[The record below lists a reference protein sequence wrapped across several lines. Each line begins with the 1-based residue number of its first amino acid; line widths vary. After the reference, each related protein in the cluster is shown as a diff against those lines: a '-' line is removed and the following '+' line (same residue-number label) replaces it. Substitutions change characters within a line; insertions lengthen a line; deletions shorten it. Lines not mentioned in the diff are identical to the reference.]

1 MHCDSK
7 SASWLRRFRRHRP
20 LLSRQP
26 KNGNDMNS
34 LNFLPTLPDA
44 LNVLTATGLILIAGI
59 LGARLVARAL
69 PVPTITGY
77 VLTGLLIGPAGFN
90 LIDASVLNKLGLLV
104 DLALGLVLF
113 ELGRR
118 IDYRWLLRE
127 KRLLITG
134 LVISAG
140 TFLALFEVLTLFG
153 VSKLIASMVA
163 AIGMATSPAVAMNVV
178 HEVRA
183 EGQLTERMLNIVVI
197 GNSLA
202 FVVFSMGLAALHV
215 EYQAGWQS
223 YVLHPLYLLGGSI
236 GLGWLVGRLLIWIGH
251 WLGRDRQAQLILVL
265 ALVAA
270 TVGLSAMFNLSAL
283 IALLAFGIASRSED
297 HGHALVEVDLSQFN
311 ALLYVVLFVFAG
323 ARLDLSHLHELA
335 PLILAFIAVRFG
347 ATVLLTTALANFNG
361 MTWRK
366 GSFLGLSLVPLSGFK
381 IIMVQHA
388 AGVYPDFGVQI
399 TTLTVSILVIL
410 EIIGPICTRYAL
422 IAGGESKT

>member
-1 MHCDSK
+1 MT
-7 SASWLRRFRRHRP
+7 P
-20 LLSRQP
+20 
-26 KNGNDMNS
+26 
-34 LNFLPTLPDA
+34 LNFLPALPET
-44 LNVLTATGLILIAGI
+44 LNVMTATGLILIAGI
-59 LGARLVARAL
+59 LGARLVVRAL
-69 PVPTITGY
+69 PVPSITGY
-77 VLTGLLIGPAGFN
+77 VLTGLLIGPAGFH
-90 LIDASVLNKLGLLV
+90 LIDAGVLNKLGVLV

-118 IDYRWLLRE
+118 VDYRWLLRE
-127 KRLLITG
+127 RRLLITG
-134 LVISAG
+134 VVISVG

-153 VSKLIASMVA
+153 VGKLIAAMVA

-183 EGQLTERMLNIVVI
+183 EGLLTERMLNIVVI

-202 FVVFSMGLAALHV
+202 FVVFSMGLAGLHV

-236 GLGWLVGRLLIWIGH
+236 AMGWLVSRLLIWIGH
-251 WLGRDRQAQLILVL
+251 WVGRDPQAQLILVL

-270 TVGLSAMFNLSAL
+270 TVGMAAMFNLSAL

-297 HGHALVEVDLSQFN
+297 RRHALVEVDLSQFN
-311 ALLYVVLFVFAG
+311 ALLYVLLFVVAG
-323 ARLDLSHLHELA
+323 ARLELSHLRELA
-335 PLILAFIAVRFG
+335 PLVLAFIAVRFG
-347 ATVLLTTALANFNG
+347 VTILLTTSLAGFNG
-361 MTWRK
+361 MTLRK
-366 GSFLGLSLVPLSGFK
+366 GGLLGVALLPLSGFK

-388 AGVYPDFGVQI
+388 AGVYPDFGVQM

-422 IAGGESKT
+422 ITSGEAKT

>member
-1 MHCDSK
+1 MT
-7 SASWLRRFRRHRP
+7 
-20 LLSRQP
+20 
-26 KNGNDMNS
+26 S
-34 LNFLPTLPDA
+34 LNFLPALPET
-44 LNVLTATGLILIAGI
+44 LNVMTATGLILIAGI

-77 VLTGLLIGPAGFN
+77 VLTGMLIGPAGFH
-90 LIDASVLNKLGLLV
+90 LIDAGVLNKLGVLV

-118 IDYRWLLRE
+118 VDYRWLLRE

-134 LVISAG
+134 VVISVG

-153 VSKLIASMVA
+153 VGKLIAAMVA

-202 FVVFSMGLAALHV
+202 FVVFSMGLAGLHV

-236 GLGWLVGRLLIWIGH
+236 AMGWIVSRLLIWIGH
-251 WLGRDRQAQLILVL
+251 WVGRDPQAQLILVL

-270 TVGLSAMFNLSAL
+270 TVGMAAMFNLSAL

-297 HGHALVEVDLSQFN
+297 RRHALVEVDLSQFN

-323 ARLDLSHLHELA
+323 ARLELSHLRELA
-335 PLILAFIAVRFG
+335 PLVLAFIAVRFG
-347 ATVLLTTALANFNG
+347 VTILLTTSLAGFNG
-361 MTWRK
+361 MTLRK
-366 GSFLGLSLVPLSGFK
+366 GGLLGVALLPLSGFK

-388 AGVYPDFGVQI
+388 AGVYPDFGVQM

-422 IAGGESKT
+422 ITSGEAKT

>member
-1 MHCDSK
+1 MT
-7 SASWLRRFRRHRP
+7 P
-20 LLSRQP
+20 
-26 KNGNDMNS
+26 
-34 LNFLPTLPDA
+34 LNFLPALPES
-44 LNVLTATGLILIAGI
+44 LNLLTATGLILIAGI
-59 LGARLVARAL
+59 FGARLVTRAL

-118 IDYRWLLRE
+118 VDYRWLLRE
-127 KRLLITG
+127 RRLLITG
-134 LVISAG
+134 VVISAG

-163 AIGMATSPAVAMNVV
+163 AIGMATSPAVAMNLV
-178 HEVRA
+178 HEVRS

-197 GNSLA
+197 GNSMA

-236 GLGWLVGRLLIWIGH
+236 ALGWLVSRLLIWISH
-251 WLGRDRQAQLILVL
+251 WLGRDPQAQLILVL
-265 ALVAA
+265 ALVAG
-270 TVGLSAMFNLSAL
+270 TVGLAAMFNLSAL

-297 HGHALVEVDLSQFN
+297 RRHALVEVDFRQFN

-323 ARLDLSHLHELA
+323 ARLELAHLRELA
-335 PLILAFIAVRFG
+335 PLVLAFIAVRFG
-347 ATVLLTTALANFNG
+347 VTILLTTALANFNG
-361 MTWRK
+361 MALKK
-366 GSFLGLSLVPLSGFK
+366 GALLGLALLPLSGFK

-388 AGVYPDFGVQI
+388 AGVYPDFGMQM

-422 IAGGESKT
+422 IAAGEAKT

>member
-1 MHCDSK
+1 MCQQ
-7 SASWLRRFRRHRP
+7 LTFRDAFG
-20 LLSRQP
+20 LWP
-26 KNGNDMNS
+26 KHSVDTAFTENENAMTS
-34 LNFLPTLPDA
+34 LNFLPTLPDG
-44 LNVLTATGLILIAGI
+44 LNLLTATGLILIAGI

-69 PVPTITGY
+69 PVPVITGY

-90 LIDASVLNKLGLLV
+90 LIDTEILNKLGLLV

-118 IDYRWLLRE
+118 VDYRWLLRE
-127 KRLLITG
+127 KRLLLTG
-134 LVISAG
+134 IVISIV
-140 TFLALFEVLTLFG
+140 TFLALFEVLMLFG
-153 VSKLIASMVA
+153 MSKLIASMVA
-163 AIGMATSPAVAMNVV
+163 AIGMASSPAVAMNLVN
-178 HEVRA
+178 EVRA
-183 EGQLTERMLNIVVI
+183 EGQMTERMLNIVAI

-202 FVVFSMGLAALHV
+202 FVLFSMGLAALHV

-223 YVLHPLYLLGGSI
+223 YLLHPLYLLVGSI
-236 GLGWLVGRLLIWIGH
+236 ALGWLASRLLIWIGD

-270 TVGLSAMFNLSAL
+270 TVGLAAMFDLSAL

-297 HGHALVEVDLSQFN
+297 RKHALVEVDFSQFN

-323 ARLDLSHLHELA
+323 AKLELTHLRELA
-335 PLILAFIAVRFG
+335 PVVLAFIAVRFG
-347 ATVLLTTALANFNG
+347 VTILLTTSLASFNG
-361 MTWRK
+361 MALRK
-366 GSFLGLSLVPLSGFK
+366 GGLLGVALLPLSGFK

-388 AGVYPDFGVQI
+388 AGVYPDFGIQM

-422 IAGGESKT
+422 IAAGEAKT

>member
-1 MHCDSK
+1 MT
-7 SASWLRRFRRHRP
+7 
-20 LLSRQP
+20 
-26 KNGNDMNS
+26 S
-34 LNFLPTLPDA
+34 LNFLPALPET
-44 LNVLTATGLILIAGI
+44 LNVMTATGLILIAGI
-59 LGARLVARAL
+59 LGARLVVRAL
-69 PVPTITGY
+69 PVPSITGY
-77 VLTGLLIGPAGFN
+77 VLTGLLIGPAGFH
-90 LIDASVLNKLGLLV
+90 LIDAGALNKLGVLV

-118 IDYRWLLRE
+118 VDYRWLLRE
-127 KRLLITG
+127 RRLLITG
-134 LVISAG
+134 VVISVG

-153 VSKLIASMVA
+153 VGKLIAAMVA

-202 FVVFSMGLAALHV
+202 FVVFSMGLAGLHV

-236 GLGWLVGRLLIWIGH
+236 AMGWLVSRLLIWIGH
-251 WLGRDRQAQLILVL
+251 WVGRDPQAQLILVL

-270 TVGLSAMFNLSAL
+270 TVGMAAMFNLSAL

-297 HGHALVEVDLSQFN
+297 RRHALVEVDLSQFN
-311 ALLYVVLFVFAG
+311 ALLYVLLFVVAG
-323 ARLDLSHLHELA
+323 ARLELSHLRELA
-335 PLILAFIAVRFG
+335 PLVLAFIAVRFG
-347 ATVLLTTALANFNG
+347 VTILLTTSLAGFNG
-361 MTWRK
+361 MTLRK
-366 GSFLGLSLVPLSGFK
+366 GGLLGVALLPLSGFK

-388 AGVYPDFGVQI
+388 AGVYPDFGVQM

-422 IAGGESKT
+422 ITSGEAKT